1 MVTLSHESS
10 ALQSRLEVEQASI
23 QRMEAVLE
31 LVERFQ
37 SGESAPGEGPS
48 LQVPSAE
55 ILYSYILY
63 SYTLLEYFILIYS
76 RPMVKYFMLIYVL
89 QKYVRM

>member
-1 MVTLSHESS
+1 MKPPPSSRRQSARRLQHEKDIVVTLSHESS
-10 ALQSRLEVEQASI
+10 ALQSRLEVEQDAI

-48 LQVPSAE
+48 LQVPPAPMPC
-55 ILYSYILY
+55 SYTLY
-63 SYTLLEYFILIYS
+63 SYTLY
-76 RPMVKYFMLIYVL
+76 
-89 QKYVRM
+89 